1 MYKGFEAIFDKN
13 SKILILG
20 SFPSVKSRE
29 VGFYYANKQNR
40 FWKML
45 GQIFG
50 EEVGETIETK
60 KEYLLKHNIAL
71 WDIVKSSDIEGSLD
85 KNLKNVEVVDL
96 NEVLT
101 KAKIEKIICNGK
113 KAYNLFTK
121 SYPNL
126 KAIYL
131 TSTSSANG
139 WYDVEKWKSEL
150 NRSKTCI

>member
-1 MYKGFEAIFDKN
+1 MYNGFKPIFDKN
-13 SKILILG
+13 SKILVLG

-101 KAKIEKIICNGK
+101 KAKIKKIICNGK
-113 KAYNLFTK
+113 KAYDLFCK

-150 NRSKTCI
+150 NR

>member
-1 MYKGFEAIFDKN
+1 MHNGFKPIFDKN

-29 VGFYYANKQNR
+29 VGFYYGNKQNR

-45 GQIFG
+45 GQVFG
-50 EEVGETIETK
+50 EEVGETIENK

-96 NEVLT
+96 NDILK

-126 KAIYL
+126 QAIYV
-131 TSTSSANG
+131 TSTSSANRR
-139 WYDVEKWKSEL
+139 YDIEKWKSEL
-150 NRSKTCI
+150 KK